1 MFSANDRRKIGFS
14 IVEMLKQHDQ
24 QGPKSRRSRGVLR
37 EGATSLLP
45 IRDQFCKSGWLAV
58 DLLILSP

>member
-45 IRDQFCKSGWLAV
+45 IRGQFCKSG
-58 DLLILSP
+58 